1 MACDL
6 CGQKKIGGAN
16 VGGGASGPPMP
27 GFATGCHLYFDGINA
42 IACDDAD
49 SASDAP
55 ARLLRP
61 VHQRLSGSQVS
72 AH

>member
-6 CGQKKIGGAN
+6 CGQKKMVAPMW
-16 VGGGASGPPMP
+16 GGGASGPPMP